1 MSKMFV
7 HYSGT
12 VDAFKSIASQ
22 YDNKIVFIKG
32 GANGEGA
39 AIYTHGKYYGDV
51 KDALAALQQTVGGL
65 KYFTSI
71 KAGDTTASAPG
82 KDGVITFNAAD
93 PAQVSV
99 DVDSRGVNIGLSKT
113 FTDAVAANTS
123 GLAGEITRAT
133 EAEGKIRTDLGQK
146 GDAANA
152 EGSAFARIAKLVADV
167 NAMTGGNG
175 SIADQIKAAVELLD
189 VDMVGGG
196 ENEYI
201 ASIKQE
207 DGKIVATKG
216 TFNFDEAGA
225 AATAKSEVI
234 GASGDA
240 SSANTIYGAKK
251 YADEKA
257 TAAESAAKSYADGL
271 VAEGSALELRVAAN
285 EDAIEVLNGEGAGSV
300 KKAVADGIAEVVA
313 GAHADF
319 DTLKEVADW
328 IKNDTIGATEMQNT
342 IARLDGA
349 DTVEGSVA
357 KTVKDAVAAEAA
369 IARAAEKQNADDIDA
384 AEGRIKAI
392 EDDYLKASDKTELTN
407 AINGK
412 VAQSVYDA
420 KMSELDKADTDNLAA
435 AKKHADDA
443 IAALNVT
450 DAAVANQFVTAVS
463 ESAGKISV
471 SRSAINASQIGITN
485 TEEDA
490 FAASTQDVQAA
501 LNELAGFWAWEEL

>member
-12 VDAFKSIASQ
+12 VEAFKSIASQ
-22 YDNKIVFIKG
+22 YDNNIVFIKG
-32 GANGEGA
+32 GADGEGA

-51 KDALAALQQTVGGL
+51 KDVLASLQQTVGGL

-71 KAGDTTASAPG
+71 KAGDKTASATG

-99 DVDSRGVNIGLSKT
+99 DVDAHGVNIGLSKT
-113 FTDAVAANTS
+113 FTDAVTANTS
-123 GLAGEITRAT
+123 GLSGEITRAT

-146 GDAANA
+146 SDAANA
-152 EGSAFARIAKLVADV
+152 EGSAFARIAQLAADID
-167 NAMTGGNG
+167 AMTGGNG
-175 SIADQIKAAVELLD
+175 SIAEQIDAAIKLLD
-189 VDMVGGG
+189 VDAIEGDYV
-196 ENEYI
+196 
-201 ASIKQE
+201 ASISQV
-207 DGKIVATKG
+207 DGKIVPVMG

-234 GASGDA
+234 GASGNA
-240 SSANTIYGAKK
+240 SSVNTIYGAKK
-251 YADEKA
+251 YAEEKA
-257 TAAESAAKSYADGL
+257 SAAEGAAKSYADGL
-271 VAEGSALELRVAAN
+271 VAVGSALELRVAAN

-349 DTVEGSVA
+349 DTVDGSV
-357 KTVKDAVAAEAA
+357 KKQIKEAVAAEAL
-369 IARAAEKQNADDIDA
+369 IARAAEKANTDDIDA

-392 EDDYLKASDKTELTN
+392 EDDYLKAADKTELNN

-412 VAQSVYDA
+412 VAQSAYDT
-420 KMSELDKADTDNLAA
+420 KMSELAKADTDNLAA
-435 AKKHADDA
+435 AKKHADDV

-450 DAAVANQFVTAVS
+450 DTAVANQFVTAVS

-490 FAASTQDVQAA
+490 FAASTQNVQEA

>member
-12 VDAFKSIASQ
+12 VEAFKSVASQ

-51 KDALAALQQTVGGL
+51 KDALASLQQTVGGL

-71 KAGDTTASAPG
+71 KAGDKTASATS

-99 DVDSRGVNIGLSKT
+99 DVDAHGVNIGLSKT

-123 GLAGEITRAT
+123 GLAGEISRAT

-146 GDAANA
+146 SDGANA
-152 EGSAFARIAKLVADV
+152 EGSAFARIAQLAADI

-175 SIADQIKAAVELLD
+175 SIAEQIDAAIKLLD
-189 VDMVGGG
+189 VDAIEGDYV
-196 ENEYI
+196 
-201 ASIKQE
+201 ASISQA
-207 DGKIVATKG
+207 DGKIVPVMG

-251 YADEKA
+251 HAEEKA
-257 TAAESAAKSYADGL
+257 SAAESAAKSYADGL
-271 VAEGSALELRVAAN
+271 IAKDSAFEKRVAAN
-285 EDAIEVLNGEGAGSV
+285 ESAISVLNGEGAGSV
-300 KKAVADGIAEVVA
+300 KKAVADAVAGVVA
-313 GAHADF
+313 SAPEDF

-328 IKNDTIGATEMQNT
+328 IASDTTGAAKMQAD

-349 DTVEGSVA
+349 DTVDGSV
-357 KTVKDAVAAEAA
+357 KKQIKDAVATEAL
-369 IARAAEKQNADDIDA
+369 IARAAEKANADAIAVEKDRVNDIVT
-384 AEGRIKAI
+384 
-392 EDDYLKASDKTELTN
+392 DYLKAADKTELNN

-412 VAQSVYDA
+412 VAQSAYDA
-420 KMSELDKADTDNLAA
+420 KMSELAKADTDNLAA

-463 ESAGKISV
+463 ESAGKISI
-471 SRSAINASQIGITN
+471 SRSAINASQISITN

-490 FAASTQDVQAA
+490 FSASTQNVQAA
-501 LNELAGFWAWEEL
+501 LNELAEFWAWEEL

>member
-1 MSKMFV
+1 MNKMFV

-12 VDAFKSIASQ
+12 VEAFKSIASQ

-32 GANGEGA
+32 GADGEGA

-51 KDALAALQQTVGGL
+51 KDVLASLQQTVGGL

-196 ENEYI
+196 ANEYI

-257 TAAESAAKSYADGL
+257 AAAESVAKSYADGL

-328 IKNDTIGATEMQNT
+328 IQNDTIGAAEMQNT

-349 DTVEGSVA
+349 DTVDGSV
-357 KTVKDAVAAEAA
+357 KKQVKDAVAAEAV
-369 IARAAEKQNADDIDA
+369 IARAAEKANADAVA
-384 AEGRIKAI
+384 AEATEARKQEGLIRSELATDKAALEGKITAEENRAKGVENGLVNRLTTIEGEGDGSIK
-392 EDDYLKASDKTELTN
+392 KAVSTAQSALQANIDL
-407 AINGK
+407 K
-412 VAQSVYDA
+412 VAI
-420 KMSELDKADTDNLAA
+420 ADYNV
-435 AKKHADDA
+435 KV
-443 IAALNVT
+443 AALEAK
-450 DAAVANQFVTAVS
+450 DA
-463 ESAGKISV
+463 
-471 SRSAINASQIGITN
+471 
-485 TEEDA
+485 
-490 FAASTQDVQAA
+490 
-501 LNELAGFWAWEEL
+501 ELAGFWDWEEL